1 MSDSSATQAQTQ
13 QQQPTPEHK
22 DSSYPKICPCD
33 LPENYSKETMGT
45 WKGAEGTINYK
56 AIAGTIQIDTPKLKP
71 ACSVF
76 SVSFQATDEK
86 GNTDPTRPVTFIFNG
101 GPGGDTCMLLMGSFG
116 PQRIYLPDIN
126 PGHGAPY
133 ELQQNNPF
141 CLLPVTDLV
150 FIDAPGTGFSVIATD
165 AQKELWGVDGDRNG
179 FSQFIQRW
187 CSENGRW
194 NSPKYL
200 IGESYGT
207 TRASLLT
214 LQMQNDNIALTGATL
229 LSNILDY
236 SYIFDLNDELYIGYF
251 PTFAMIAQY
260 HGRAG
265 QGKSREEWAQ
275 EAREFTEVYRRV
287 LSRGDKI
294 SADVRDKVAK
304 KYAEMTGLM
313 EEYVKRSNLR
323 VPDMRFR
330 KELLADEDK
339 IVGRYDGRVAGYD
352 QDPCAAQ
359 ETFIVDAAF
368 ISPGY
373 ETLCESYLREQL
385 GYDPERLRNMF
396 ATFLFNPDPSA
407 GWNWLHINP
416 PAVKGDEWGFR
427 PFPNT
432 LDDLACA
439 IKQEPEL
446 KIMLG
451 NGYYDMATPFHQ
463 TEYDIDHI
471 GLPEPLAKNIA
482 FKYYPSGHMIYTNDE
497 ALTKLHADMLEFY
510 RTPAS
515 GMANFNERPEM
526 DDLKIDL

>member
-1 MSDSSATQAQTQ
+1 MSDSSTSQAQTQ
-13 QQQPTPEHK
+13 QQPKPEHK

-33 LPENYSKETMGT
+33 LPENYSKETKGT

-56 AIAGTIQIDTPKLKP
+56 ATAGTIQIETPKLKP
-71 ACSVF
+71 ACAVF
-76 SVSFQATDEK
+76 SVAFQATDEK
-86 GNTDPTRPVTFIFNG
+86 GNIDPTRPVTFIFNG
-101 GPGGDTCMLLMGSFG
+101 GPGGDSSFLMMGSFG
-116 PQRIYLPDIN
+116 PQRIYLPDVD

-133 ELQQNNPF
+133 ELQENNPF

-150 FIDAPGTGFSVIATD
+150 FIDAPGTGFSTIATD
-165 AQKELWGVDGDRNG
+165 AQKELWSVDGDRNA

-187 CSENGRW
+187 CSANGRW

-207 TRASLLT
+207 TRGSLLA
-214 LQMQNDNIALTGATL
+214 LQMQNDNIALTGAAL
-229 LSNILDY
+229 LSNILDFAY
-236 SYIFDLNDELYIGYF
+236 MFDINDELYIGYF

-275 EAREFTEVYRRV
+275 EAREFAEIYRRV
-287 LSRGDKI
+287 LSHGDKI
-294 SADVRDKVAK
+294 SDELRDKVAK

-313 EEYVKRSNLR
+313 EEYVKRSSLR
-323 VPDMRFR
+323 VPDNRFR

-339 IVGRYDGRVAGYD
+339 IVGRYDGRVTGYD
-352 QDPCAAQ
+352 QDPCASQ
-359 ETFIVDAAF
+359 ETFIVDAAYL
-368 ISPGY
+368 SPGY
-373 ETLCESYLREQL
+373 ETICEYYLREKLQ
-385 GYDPERLRNMF
+385 YDPERLRNMF
-396 ATFLFNPDPSA
+396 AAFALNPDPTN
-407 GWNWLHINP
+407 GWNWLHVNP
-416 PAVKGDEWGFR
+416 PAVKGDQWGFR

-471 GLPEPLAKNIA
+471 GLPKPLAQNIA

-497 ALTKLHADMLEFY
+497 ALTKLHADMMEFY
-510 RTPAS
+510 RTPAE
-515 GMANFNERPEM
+515 GMGKFNERPEVK
-526 DDLKIDL
+526 DPDVNL